1 MLDMSSFPIPVV
13 RHHLSRFLAA
23 WTMLLSLAMSAPAVK
38 ADIEVIALRYRSAEQ
53 VIPMLQ
59 PLVEPGGALTGMQ
72 NQLVIRASPNNIA
85 DLRRVLVTIDSR
97 PRQLKISVR
106 QGAEGAASDRAA
118 AVSGALSS
126 GGGGSVQGRIVSSQ
140 DASDSRVTQT
150 LQVLEGN
157 VAVIQVGTSQPVPN
171 RVVTRTPSGGVVI
184 TDATAYRDVTTGFS
198 VLPRI
203 SGERITLEI
212 NPQRDTVN
220 ANAGPVGAVNVQR
233 ASTVVSGRLGEWIEL
248 GGMSQT
254 ETRSGSAILSS
265 SSASRSD
272 NRSIWVKVEELR

>member
-1 MLDMSSFPIPVV
+1 MLDMNSFPIPSA
-13 RHHLSRFLAA
+13 RCHLSRLLAA
-23 WTMLLSLAMSAPAVK
+23 WVMLVTLAMSAPAVK
-38 ADIEVIALRYRSAEQ
+38 ADIEIITLRYRSAEQ
-53 VIPMLQ
+53 VIPVLQ

-85 DLRRVLVTIDSR
+85 DLRRVLASIDSR

-118 AVSGALSS
+118 AVSGTLSS
-126 GGGGSVQGRIVSSQ
+126 GGGSSAQGRIVNSQ

-150 LQVLEGN
+150 LQVMEGN

-198 VLPRI
+198 VLPRV
-203 SGERITLEI
+203 SGERVTLEI

-220 ANAGPVGAVNVQR
+220 TNAGPVGTVSVQR

>member
-59 PLVEPGGALTGMQ
+59 LLVEPGGALTGMQ

>member
-1 MLDMSSFPIPVV
+1 MLDMNSFPIPSA
-13 RHHLSRFLAA
+13 RCHLSRLLAA
-23 WTMLLSLAMSAPAVK
+23 WVMLVTLAMSAPAVK
-38 ADIEVIALRYRSAEQ
+38 ADIEIITLRYRSAEQ
-53 VIPMLQ
+53 VIPVLQ

-85 DLRRVLVTIDSR
+85 DLRRVLASIDSR

-118 AVSGALSS
+118 AVSGTLSS
-126 GGGGSVQGRIVSSQ
+126 GGGSSVQGRIVNSQ

-150 LQVLEGN
+150 LQVMEGN

-198 VLPRI
+198 VLPRV
-203 SGERITLEI
+203 SGERVTLEI

-220 ANAGPVGAVNVQR
+220 TNAGPVGTVSVQR